1 LPAAGS
7 RNQSN
12 GNLNDRSV
20 AFLWA
25 RAGADNKSADS
36 DYLRI
41 DGNSSKIVNI
51 VRTHYKKTQSKDW
64 VFCATKY
71 FKQITDQHL
80 NVIFLVLVMV
90 IYAKCL

>member
-1 LPAAGS
+1 VHLKLPAAGS

-41 DGNSSKIVNI
+41 DDCLSNHEL
-51 VRTHYKKTQSKDW
+51 HYLD
-64 VFCATKY
+64 Y
-71 FKQITDQHL
+71 FH
-80 NVIFLVLVMV
+80 
-90 IYAKCL
+90 

>member
-1 LPAAGS
+1 MLIVSPAAGS

-41 DGNSSKIVNI
+41 DGNSSRIENI
-51 VRTHYKKTQSKDW
+51 VRTRGGSIRCIED
-64 VFCATKY
+64 
-71 FKQITDQHL
+71 L
-80 NVIFLVLVMV
+80 
-90 IYAKCL
+90 

>member
-1 LPAAGS
+1 MSLTPPSFQAAILSAPLLSFFIQS

-25 RAGADNKSADS
+25 RAGANSKSADS

-41 DGNSSKIVNI
+41 DGNSSGIRNI
-51 VRTHYKKTQSKDW
+51 VRTRGGSIRCIKD
-64 VFCATKY
+64 
-71 FKQITDQHL
+71 L
-80 NVIFLVLVMV
+80 
-90 IYAKCL
+90 